1 MTLRPPSGRVSFA
14 PNGTEPARIAY
25 RQASRLSTLHG
36 ETMGTTWS
44 VSLPGDA
51 PAVPGLATALQR
63 TLDDYVAQVSHWLPD
78 SLLSRFNRAAPD
90 SAHVLPAEFAAV
102 VDAAIAIARD
112 TDGAFDPSLGALV
125 DLWGFGAGE
134 WVDRPPAAEAIDAA
148 RPAIGWR
155 RLRFDRDT
163 RTLVQPGDA
172 RLDLSGIA
180 KGHAVDLLGE
190 RLARFGLRDHLV
202 EIGGELRASGR
213 GPGGRPWR
221 VAVQGVGADAPPTGI
236 AIALRDQAVAT
247 SGDYLRFFDH
257 AGQRYAHTI
266 DPRDGR
272 PVAGGL
278 ASVTVVHA
286 DCLHADALA
295 TALTVMGAD
304 EGFAHAI
311 RHDLAALFLL
321 RDPID
326 PRHPRREVIRV
337 KPTPAFIAL
346 DSPDRGARS

>member
-1 MTLRPPSGRVSFA
+1 VPGNVSYAPSADGAARV
-14 PNGTEPARIAY
+14 AY
-25 RQASRLSTLHG
+25 RQASRLSTLRG

-44 VSLPGDA
+44 VRLPGDA
-51 PAVPGLATALQR
+51 PALPGLVSALEH
-63 TLDDYVAQVSHWLPD
+63 TLDDYVAQVSHWRPD
-78 SLLSRFNRAAPD
+78 SLLSRFNRAEPG
-90 SAHVLPAEFAAV
+90 SAHVLPDAFAAV
-102 VDAAIAIARD
+102 IEAAIAIARE

-134 WVDRPPAAEAIDAA
+134 RLDHPPAAEAIDAA
-148 RPAIGWR
+148 RPATGWR
-155 RLRFDRDT
+155 RLRFDAVT
-163 RTLVQPGDA
+163 RTLVQAGGV

-180 KGHAVDLLGE
+180 KGHAVDLLGA
-190 RLARFGLRDHLV
+190 RLSDLGLRDHLV
-202 EIGGELRASGR
+202 EIGGELRASGNR
-213 GPGGRPWR
+213 PDGRPWR

-236 AIALRDQAVAT
+236 TIALRDQAVAT
-247 SGDYLRFFDH
+247 SGDYLRYFDH
-257 AGQRYAHTI
+257 DGQRYAHTI

-272 PVAGGL
+272 PVDSGI

-304 EGFAHAI
+304 EGFSYAE
-311 RHDLAALFLL
+311 RRGLAALFLL

-337 KPTPAFIAL
+337 KPTPAFL
-346 DSPDRGARS
+346 TLSSHE

>member
-14 PNGTEPARIAY
+14 PAGAEPARIAY
-25 RQASRLSTLHG
+25 RHASRLSTLHG

-44 VSLPGDA
+44 VRLPADA
-51 PAVPGLATALQR
+51 PAVAGLAAALQR

-78 SLLSRFNRAAPD
+78 SLLSRFNRAAPG

-112 TDGAFDPSLGALV
+112 TGGAFDPALGALV

-134 WVDRPPAAEAIDAA
+134 PIDRPPPADAIDAA
-148 RPAIGWR
+148 RPAVGWR
-155 RLRFDRDT
+155 RLRFDPDT
-163 RTLVQPGDA
+163 RTLVQPGGV

-180 KGHAVDLLGE
+180 KGHAVDLLGA
-190 RLARFGLRDHLV
+190 RLAQLGLRDHLV
-202 EIGGELRASGR
+202 EIGGELRASGSR
-213 GPGGRPWR
+213 PGGQPWR

-236 AIALRDQAVAT
+236 TIALRDRAVAT

-257 AGQRYAHTI
+257 GGQRYAHTI

-272 PVAGGL
+272 PVAGNV

-304 EGFAHAI
+304 EGFAHAT
-311 RHDLAALFLL
+311 RQGLAALFLL

-326 PRHPRREVIRV
+326 PLHPRREVIRV